1 MSTTSGAGT
10 PVDRYVYD
18 VVRRLP
24 KDQRA
29 DIEME
34 LRALIDDMLEGTA
47 KDELAVDQVLQS
59 LGNPAALARRY
70 RDGESYVVGPENYD
84 TYRLVLKI
92 VLISVLI
99 GFVVSAVVGLLGDGN
114 VATFKDGARFFG
126 RTIAGGLVSLVTAFG
141 FVTLIFA
148 VMDRQKVRL
157 ETKDAASWTPAS
169 LPPVP
174 DRRALIKR
182 GDTVVEIV
190 FILIFGGILLFAP
203 RLFGAWVE
211 EGGQLRSIPLFNLDI
226 WHITMPLMLL
236 GIGIALIE
244 GIAKLIIGRYTFTVA
259 LFNAVSGLANLFIAV
274 ILLKFLPF
282 LNPSFAADM
291 QAAFN
296 WTSYSS
302 GDILAYWDTPLIAN
316 ILLIIIAAATLIDI
330 GVTTYRAVK
339 YSESSR

>member
-1 MSTTSGAGT
+1 MTQPSGAGT
-10 PVDRYVYD
+10 PIDRYVYD

-24 KDQRA
+24 KEQRT
-29 DIEME
+29 DIERE
-34 LRALIDDMLEGTA
+34 LRGLIDDMLEGTFR
-47 KDELAVDQVLQS
+47 DEDAVNQVLLN
-59 LGNPAALARRY
+59 LGNPANLARQY
-70 RDGESYVVGPENYD
+70 RDEESYVVGPENYE

-92 VLISVLI
+92 VLICVLA
-99 GFVVSAVVGLLGDGN
+99 GFAVSAVVGLLADGN
-114 VATFKDGARFFG
+114 VASFKDGARFFG
-126 RTIAGGLVSLVTAFG
+126 RTIAEGLVSLVTAFG

-157 ETKDAASWTPAS
+157 EQKSTAAWTPDS

-182 GDTVVEIV
+182 GDTIVEIV
-190 FILIFGGILLFAP
+190 FTLIFGGILLFAP
-203 RLFGAWVE
+203 QLFGAWTEVD
-211 EGGQLRSIPLFNLDI
+211 GQLVAIPIFNLDI

-236 GIGIALIE
+236 GIGIGLIE

-259 LFNAVSGLANLFIAV
+259 LFNAASGLANLFIAV

-291 QAAFN
+291 QAAFD
-296 WTSYSS
+296 WASYSS
-302 GDILAYWDTPLIAN
+302 GDILAYWNTPLIAN
-316 ILLIIIAAATLIDI
+316 ILLAVIAVATLIDI

-339 YSESSR
+339 YSESAV